1 MCWFVDKKGVLRE
14 LKGERDPNGIF
25 KKLLAE

>member
-14 LKGERDPNGIF
+14 LKGESDPQGII
-25 KKLLAE
+25 KRLQAE